1 MIDHNGYPTDA
12 TLEKIAAFDPRKD
25 DVYEF
30 VEYLC
35 ENWVNGFPPK
45 WDKKHGTLQLST
57 GGWSGCESVIGELK
71 RGNGDLPG
79 ISWFWVKYWYSSRVG
94 GHYVF
99 KGIRRMKK

>member
-1 MIDHNGYPTDA
+1 MDQNGYPTEE
-12 TLEKIAAFDPRKD
+12 TLEKIAAFDPRTD

-57 GGWSGCESVIGELK
+57 GGWSGCESVIAALRKGA
-71 RGNGDLPG
+71 GTPC
-79 ISWFWVKYWYSSRVG
+79 IPWFWALYWDQSRVG
-94 GHYVF
+94 GHYRF
-99 KGIRRMKK
+99 RNIKPMRKL